1 MSMTVLNVD
10 DNDAGRYAISRI
22 LKQAGFEVT
31 EAATGQEALTATST
45 VQPKIIL
52 LDVNLPDL
60 NGFEV
65 CRRIKEDPSTALIPV
80 LMMSASFIRDKDR
93 VRGLEGGADGYLTGP
108 LEPDVLIATVNAL
121 LRVRNAE
128 EELQHLA
135 RRWQTT
141 FDAIADGVA
150 LLDME
155 GHVMQFNQAFAGMV
169 GRPKEE
175 IAGRTCTELW
185 SLPSEQGDL
194 FPCSTPVSHHRR
206 ESLDLQVR
214 DRWFHITTDPVL
226 DAAGTVNGAVCIYS
240 DITERKKGE
249 QELKKAKEAAE
260 MADRAKDHFLAVL
273 SHELRTP
280 LTPVL
285 TAVHALREEKTL
297 PAGLSSYIDVIHRN
311 VELEARLI
319 DDLLDLTRIA
329 REKLQLFIETLDAHA
344 LLRNVLEICR
354 EDIMTKQLQLS
365 VELDAPQYHVKADSA
380 RLQQVFWN
388 LLKNAVKFT
397 PAGGELVIR
406 SSQMQDKSLQVAIT
420 DSGIGIEEHILPR
433 IFDAF
438 EQGERSITRKFG
450 GLGLGLAISK
460 ALVDMQGG
468 KLSAT
473 SAGKDL
479 GATFAVELPI
489 AATPEWRPGSPL
501 PDDKGTDSRSLRILI
516 VDDHADT
523 SRVMQ
528 LLLERRGYTVQT
540 ASTVGSALEAALE
553 GDYDL
558 LISDIGLP
566 DGSGL
571 DLMRQLQESKP
582 IVGVALSGFG
592 MEEDIQKSIQAGFVE
607 HLTKPVNFKQLQEV
621 IQRLTGVDIQ

>member
-1 MSMTVLNVD
+1 MSTTVLNVD

-22 LKQAGFEVT
+22 LKQAGFDVA
-31 EAATGQEALTATST
+31 EAATGEEALHATSRE
-45 VQPKIIL
+45 QPKIIL
-52 LDVNLPDL
+52 LDVNLPDVS
-60 NGFEV
+60 GFEV
-65 CRRIKEDPSTALIPV
+65 CRRIKEDPATALIPV

-108 LEPDVLIATVNAL
+108 LEPEVLIATVNAL

-150 LLDME
+150 LLDQD
-155 GHVMQFNQAFAGMV
+155 GRVMQFNQAFVQMIGSPPEDISGKTCAQLWDIT
-169 GRPKEE
+169 PE
-175 IAGRTCTELW
+175 ICREL
-185 SLPSEQGDL
+185 
-194 FPCSTPVSHHRR
+194 PCSTPFSPNRR
-206 ESLDLQVR
+206 ESADLQVR
-214 DRWFHITTDPVL
+214 DRWYHITTDPVL
-226 DAAGTVNGAVCIYS
+226 DDLGSINGAVCIYS
-240 DITERKKGE
+240 DITDRKRGE
-249 QELKKAKEAAE
+249 QELQTAKEAAE
-260 MADRAKDHFLAVL
+260 TADRAKDHFLAVL

-285 TAVHALREEKTL
+285 TAVQALREEPGMQ
-297 PAGLSSYIDVIHRN
+297 PALGSYIDVIHRN

-329 REKLQLFIETLDAHA
+329 REKLQLFLETVDAHA
-344 LLRNVLEICR
+344 LLRNVIDICQ
-354 EDIMTKQLQLS
+354 EDISAKQLHVR
-365 VELDAPQYHVKADSA
+365 VELEAPQHHVRADSA

-397 PAGGELVIR
+397 PAGGTLSIR
-406 SSQMQDKSLQVAIT
+406 SSQSGDEGLRVEVA
-420 DSGIGIEEHILPR
+420 DNGIGIEEHILPR

-438 EQGERSITRKFG
+438 EQGEQSITRTFG

-460 ALVDMQGG
+460 ALMDMQGG
-468 KLSAT
+468 TLSAA
-473 SAGKDL
+473 SGGKDQ
-479 GATFAVELPI
+479 GATFTVELPL
-489 AATPEWRPGSPL
+489 AEKPEQSETLPL
-501 PDDKGTDSRSLRILI
+501 PANNGKASKALRILI

-523 SRVMQ
+523 SHVMQ
-528 LLLERRGYTVQT
+528 LLLERRGYTVRT
-540 ASTVGSALEAALE
+540 ANTVNSAFNAALAD
-553 GDYDL
+553 DYDL

-571 DLMRQLQESKP
+571 DLMRQLREQKP
-582 IVGVALSGFG
+582 MLGVALSGFG
-592 MEEDIQKSIQAGFVE
+592 MEEDIQKSMEAGFVE

-621 IQRLTGVDIQ
+621 IHRLTGTD